1 MLHKLQTIAKQIRST
16 KVQILRKN
24 LLLIIQ
30 LVMKSLIKKE
40 RIVLMLI
47 QQIRMQN

>member
-1 MLHKLQTIAKQIRST
+1 MLHSLQTIAKQIRST
-16 KVQILRKN
+16 KVQMLRKN
-24 LLLIIQ
+24 LLL

>member
-1 MLHKLQTIAKQIRST
+1 MLHNLQTTAKQTRST

-47 QQIRMQN
+47 QQNIDK